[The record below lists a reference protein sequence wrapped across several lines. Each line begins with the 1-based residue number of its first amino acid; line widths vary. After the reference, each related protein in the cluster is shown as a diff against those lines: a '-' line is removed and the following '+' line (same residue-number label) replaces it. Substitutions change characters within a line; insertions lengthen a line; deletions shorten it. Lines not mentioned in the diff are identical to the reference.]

1 MTRFAAAQGLACLE
15 NVLAPV
21 ILSPPSATGNQ
32 LGGHRLKDEK
42 TLLDGQR
49 FRVVSLQYRDSKGQ
63 QHTRQVVRHPGAVT
77 ILPMVDAEHV
87 CLIRNY
93 RPGVDQTLLEL
104 PAGTLEPG
112 EDPRHTAF
120 RELEEETGYR
130 AQQME
135 LLCEFYTSPGILDER
150 MWLYV
155 ATQLTGGPQKL
166 DDGEE
171 IENEVVSWSECLRLV
186 REGAIQDGKS
196 LVGLL
201 FYESVRSQV
210 GG

>member
-1 MTRFAAAQGLACLE
+1 M
-15 NVLAPV
+15 NP
-21 ILSPPSATGNQ
+21 
-32 LGGHRLKDEK
+32 EK
-42 TLLDGQR
+42 TLLEARR
-49 FRVVSLQYRDSKGQ
+49 FRVVSLDYRDRQGR
-63 QHTRQVVRHPGAVT
+63 QHTHQVVRHPGAVT
-77 ILPMVDAEHV
+77 ILPLVDADHV
-87 CLIRNY
+87 CLIRNF

-150 MWLYV
+150 MRLYL
-155 ATQLTGGPQKL
+155 ATQLTSGPQKL
-166 DDGEE
+166 DEGEE
-171 IENEVVSWSECLRLV
+171 IENEVVGWNECLRLV
-186 REGAIQDGKS
+186 REGVIVDGKS

-201 FYESVRSQV
+201 FYESLRHQR
-210 GG
+210 GA